1 MIRTILLLMPIYVTL
16 FWAIALA
23 GNEKKHST
31 PRRFLGKF
39 MLFPLIIFIS
49 HFIYFSAEK
58 DIYPYFDVILQ
69 YASLLVFPIY
79 YIYFRL
85 LTVDEKFSLKAHAR
99 FLIIPTIVAA
109 IYFIGVVL
117 TPKVEFR
124 TWLFD
129 QNAYPDSGYIKFLNV
144 MRTIIRITYLIQVVV
159 SVIGNYLLIRKYG
172 AKAEQ
177 FYSDL
182 EDGKYN
188 NARMLNRSIIIMSV
202 ASFSFTAIG
211 RDFLMSQNTIIYI
224 GWSVFSIMLFI
235 IGYMG
240 IKQKPINPTF
250 ELVTAPNDESWLEE
264 IPMAAQN
271 KILHK
276 MLAQFDEKKIYLNSQ
291 LTIMDVAQLVGTNRS
306 YISGLI
312 NRQYNQNFCSFVN
325 NYRLEELKTII
336 HKYPDSTNDILAESC
351 GFGSVISLKRAIH
364 AKAGISITEWKYK
377 ELTNEKVG
385 SEQE

>member
-1 MIRTILLLMPIYVTL
+1 MPIYVTL
-16 FWAIALA
+16 FWSIALA

-39 MLFPLIIFIS
+39 MLFPLVIFIS

-58 DIYPYFDVILQ
+58 EIYPYFDVVLQ
-69 YASLLVFPIY
+69 FASLMVFPFY

-85 LTVDEKFSLKAHAR
+85 LTVDEKFSLKSHVQ
-99 FLIIPTIVAA
+99 FLIIPAIITA
-109 IYFIGVVL
+109 IYGTGVLL
-117 TPKVEFR
+117 TPKTEFN

-129 QNAYPDSGYIKFLNV
+129 QNAYPDSAYIQFLNV
-144 MRTIIRITYLIQVVV
+144 MRTIIRITYLLQVIV
-159 SVIGNYLLIRKYG
+159 SVTGNYLLIRKYG

-188 NARMLNRSIIIMSV
+188 NARLLNLSIIIMSV
-202 ASFSFTAIG
+202 ASFCFTALG
-211 RDFLMSQNTIIYI
+211 RDYLMSQDTMIYS
-224 GWSVFSIMLFI
+224 GWCVFSIMLFI

-250 ELVTAPNDESWLEE
+250 ELETLTYDEKLLEE
-264 IPMAAQN
+264 IPIATQK
-271 KILHK
+271 KILDK

-325 NYRLEELKTII
+325 NYRLEELKEII
-336 HKYPDSTNDILAESC
+336 HNSPDSTNDILAENC
-351 GFGSVISLKRAIH
+351 GFGSVISLKRAIQ
-364 AKAGISITEWKYK
+364 ATAGISITEWKYN
-377 ELTNEKVG
+377 ELTNGKARLGKE
-385 SEQE
+385 

>member
-1 MIRTILLLMPIYVTL
+1 MIRTILLLLPIYVTL
-16 FWAIALA
+16 FWSIALA

-39 MLFPLIIFIS
+39 MLFPLVIFIS

-58 DIYPYFDVILQ
+58 EIYPYFDVVLQ
-69 YASLLVFPIY
+69 FASLMVFPFY

-85 LTVDEKFSLKAHAR
+85 LTVDEKFSLKTHIR
-99 FLIIPTIVAA
+99 FLIIPTIITAF
-109 IYFIGVVL
+109 YSIGVFL
-117 TPKVEFR
+117 TPKVEFG
-124 TWLFD
+124 TWLFN
-129 QNAYPDSGYIKFLNV
+129 QNAFPDSGYIQFLNV
-144 MRTIIRITYLIQVVV
+144 MRMIIRITYLIQVIV
-159 SVIGNYLLIRKYG
+159 SVTGNYLLIRKYG

-188 NARMLNRSIIIMSV
+188 NARLLNLSIIIMSI
-202 ASFSFTAIG
+202 ASFCFTAIG
-211 RDFLMSQNTIIYI
+211 REFLMSQDTMIYS

-250 ELVTAPNDESWLEE
+250 ELETASNDESWLEE
-264 IPMAAQN
+264 IPLATQK
-271 KILHK
+271 KILDK
-276 MLAQFDEKKIYLNSQ
+276 ILAQFDEKKIYLNSQ

-325 NYRLEELKTII
+325 NYRLEELKEII
-336 HKYPDSTNDILAESC
+336 HNSPDSTNDILAENS
-351 GFGSVISLKRAIH
+351 GFGSVISLKRAIQ
-364 AKAGISITEWKYK
+364 ATAGISITEWKYN
-377 ELTNEKVG
+377 ELINEKDRV
-385 SEQE
+385 EQE

>member
-1 MIRTILLLMPIYVTL
+1 MIRTILLLMPVYVTL
-16 FWAIALA
+16 FWSITLA

-39 MLFPLIIFIS
+39 MLLPLVIFIS
-49 HFIYFSAEK
+49 HFIYFTAEK
-58 DIYPYFDVILQ
+58 DIYPYFDLVLQ
-69 YASLLVFPIY
+69 YASLLVFPFY

-99 FLIIPTIVAA
+99 FLIIPTIITAV
-109 IYFIGVVL
+109 YCTGVLL
-117 TPKVEFR
+117 TPKVEFV

-144 MRTIIRITYLIQVVV
+144 MRIIIRGTYLIQVVV
-159 SVIGNYLLIRKYG
+159 SVTGNYLLIRKYG

-188 NARMLNRSIIIMSV
+188 NARLLNRSIIIMSI

-211 RDFLMSQNTIIYI
+211 RDFLMYQNTMIYS

-250 ELVTAPNDESWLEE
+250 DLVTAPNDESLLEE
-264 IPMAAQN
+264 IPIAAQK
-271 KILHK
+271 KILDK
-276 MLAQFDEKKIYLNSQ
+276 MLVEFNKKKIYLNSQ

-336 HKYPDSTNDILAESC
+336 HNYPDSTNELLAESC
-351 GFGSVISLKRAIH
+351 GFGSVISLKRAIQ
-364 AKAGISITEWKYK
+364 AKTGISITEWKYN
-377 ELTNEKVG
+377 ELSNKP
-385 SEQE
+385 SELE